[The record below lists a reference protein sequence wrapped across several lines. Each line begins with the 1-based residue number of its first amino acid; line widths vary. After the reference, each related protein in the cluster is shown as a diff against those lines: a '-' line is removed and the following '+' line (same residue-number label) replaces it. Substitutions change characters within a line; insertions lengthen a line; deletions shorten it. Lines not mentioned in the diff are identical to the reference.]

1 MAKGKMYEY
10 AVLYHPK
17 RTKEQVDLGTWPKSE
32 ILVSPVVVIGT
43 EPEIPMIAARA
54 IPTTHQDKLD
64 DIEIVVR
71 PF

>member
-1 MAKGKMYEY
+1 MSKGKLFEY

-17 RTKEQVDLGTWPKSE
+17 RTKEQQDLGTYPKSE
-32 ILVSPVVVIGT
+32 ILVKPTVVLGS
-43 EPEIPMIAARA
+43 EAEIPMVAARA
-54 IPTTHQDKLD
+54 IPNSHQDRLE